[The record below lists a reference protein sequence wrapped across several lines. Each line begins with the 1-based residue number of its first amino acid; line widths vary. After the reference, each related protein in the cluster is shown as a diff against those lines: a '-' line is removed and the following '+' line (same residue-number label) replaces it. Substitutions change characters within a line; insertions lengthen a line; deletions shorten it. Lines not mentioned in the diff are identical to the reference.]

1 MDPAQAAHAVF
12 HVTPY
17 TGYVYP
23 NETVVP
29 WSILIV
35 IYPYLTG
42 LVAGAFTV
50 SSFYHVFGIER
61 FKPVARFALIA
72 ALSFM
77 VVVPLTLLS
86 HLGHPER
93 AFNAMMT
100 PHTTSAM
107 AIFGYVASFYV
118 ILLML
123 EIWFMFREDIV
134 HNARHDRTWKRPFY
148 RLMTLGSYEINELTR
163 RYDHKWLMAL
173 AIIGIPAAHGLH
185 GYVGFVFGSL
195 KSREWWSSDLMPVIF
210 LFSAIVSG
218 ISVLIIFYMLISLI
232 RRVRIDEDCIKGM
245 VLALWG
251 FLMFTV
257 TLEGV
262 EFFALMYRARE
273 GIEIIREYKDGP
285 LFWRFTVMQIG
296 IGALLPVLIMT
307 LMVYFRTAGRKLLL
321 GAFVSASLVLVSVI
335 FMRYNVVIGGQEIS
349 KTMKGLL
356 DYSVPYFGQEGW
368 LMAAALLSTPL
379 LFMYILT
386 RFFNP
391 WDDTAPVRAGGAHT
405 RDSCRLG
412 AGEQAPVSEGG
423 ASG

>member
-1 MDPAQAAHAVF
+1 MDAHAASQALF
-12 HVTPY
+12 HATPY

-50 SSFYHVFGIER
+50 SSFYHVFGITR
-61 FKPVARFALIA
+61 FKPVARFALIS
-72 ALSFM
+72 ALCFM
-77 VVVPLTLLS
+77 VVVPITLLS

-93 AFNAMMT
+93 AFNAMIT

-123 EIWFMFREDIV
+123 EIWFMFREDII
-134 HNARHDRTWKRPFY
+134 HNALHDTSWKRPIY
-148 RLMTLGSYEINELTR
+148 RLMSLGSYEINEVTR
-163 RYDHKWLMAL
+163 RYDHKWLLSL
-173 AIIGIPAAHGLH
+173 AIIGIPASHGLH

-195 KSREWWSSDLMPVIF
+195 KSRDWWSSDLMPAIF
-210 LFSAIVSG
+210 LFSAIISG
-218 ISVLIIFYMLISLI
+218 ISALIILYMIVSLV
-232 RRVRIDEDCIKGM
+232 RRVKIDEDCIKGM

-257 TLEGV
+257 LLEGV
-262 EFFALMYRARE
+262 EFFALVYRARE
-273 GIEIIREYKDGP
+273 GIDTILAYKNGP
-285 LFWRFTVMQIG
+285 LFWRFAIMQIG
-296 IGALLPVLIMT
+296 LGALLPVLIMT
-307 LMVYFRTAGRKLLL
+307 LMVYFKTTGTRLLVGAATCAG
-321 GAFVSASLVLVSVI
+321 LVLTSVI

-356 DYSVPYFGQEGW
+356 SYDVPFFGQEGW
-368 LMAAALLSTPL
+368 LVAILLLSTPL
-379 LFMYILT
+379 FFMYVLT

-391 WDDTAPVRAGGAHT
+391 WDDRATGHA
-405 RDSCRLG
+405 
-412 AGEQAPVSEGG
+412 
-423 ASG
+423 

>member
-1 MDPAQAAHAVF
+1 MEAVHAAAEAIY

-50 SSFYHVFGIER
+50 SSLFHVFGIER
-61 FKPVARFALIA
+61 FRPVARFALIA
-72 ALSFM
+72 ALCFM
-77 VVVPLTLLS
+77 VVVPVTLLS

-93 AFNAMMT
+93 AFNAMIT

-107 AIFGYVASFYV
+107 AIFGYVAGFYV

-134 HNARHDRTWKRPFY
+134 YNAQNDRSWKRPIY
-148 RLMTLGSYEINELTR
+148 RLMTLGSYEINDKTR
-163 RYDHKWLMAL
+163 HYDHKWLLTL
-173 AIIGIPAAHGLH
+173 AIIGIPASHGLH

-195 KSREWWSSDLMPVIF
+195 KSRDWWSSDLMPAIF

-218 ISVLIIFYMLISLI
+218 VSVLIILYMIVSLV
-232 RRVRIDEDCIKGM
+232 RRVKIDEDCIKGM

-257 TLEGV
+257 LLEGV

-273 GIEIIREYKDGP
+273 GIDIIREYKSGP
-285 LFWRFTVMQIG
+285 LFWRFAIMQIG
-296 IGALLPVLIMT
+296 IGAVLPVIIMS
-307 LMVYFRTAGRKLLL
+307 LMVYFKTSGRKLMV
-321 GAFVSASLVLVSVI
+321 GAFICAALVLTSVI

-356 DYSVPYFGQEGW
+356 SYEVPFFGQEGW
-368 LMAAALLSTPL
+368 MAAIILLSTPL
-379 LFMYILT
+379 VFMYVLT

-391 WDDTAPVRAGGAHT
+391 WIESAKSHAEALAH
-405 RDSCRLG
+405 
-412 AGEQAPVSEGG
+412 AK
-423 ASG
+423 